1 VRDALL
7 VIDVITDFRHA
18 DGASLLASFRERQP
32 ALVAALEDARA
43 RGIPVIYVNDSHG
56 SWDCDVGGWIR
67 RTLEAS
73 AAGALQ
79 EAVAPRPGDAFIR
92 KPRYSAFDH
101 TPLEIILPELGTE
114 RVLLAGAATE
124 MCIVQTAIDARELGL
139 KVTILAAACA
149 TVDPDDE
156 DVGLAYAER
165 IVGARVVRGHAPPD
179 AS

>member
-7 VIDVITDFRHA
+7 VIDVITDFSHP
-18 DGASLLASFRERQP
+18 DGDALLASFRERQP
-32 ALVAALEDARA
+32 ALEAALDDARA
-43 RGIPVIYVNDSHG
+43 RGIPVIYVNDSDG
-56 SWDCDVGGWIR
+56 SWDWDVPGWIG

-73 AAGALQ
+73 PAGTLQ
-79 EAVAPRPGDAFIR
+79 EGVAPRAGDAFIR

-101 TPLEIILPELGTE
+101 TPLEVILSDLETE

-124 MCIVQTAIDARELGL
+124 MCIVQTAIDAREIGL
-139 KVTILAAACA
+139 KVTILASACA
-149 TVDPDDE
+149 TVDPEDE